1 MLKKVDMREVAQAAT
16 DGAHSATVDAACAA
30 EFKRWSIGRKCAVV
44 LRLLRGES
52 VDAVSRE
59 VSVTIAELEQRR
71 ELALAG
77 IEAGLKSRQT
87 DPLKV
92 KLKDTVHRVGEL
104 TMEVEIL
111 HMACERQERRPL
123 IVQRSST

>member
-16 DGAHSATVDAACAA
+16 EGAHSATVAAACAA
-30 EFKRWSIGRKCAVV
+30 EFKRWSIGRKCTVV

-52 VDAVSRE
+52 IDAVSRE
-59 VSVTIAELEQRR
+59 VGVTIAELEQWR

-87 DPLKV
+87 DPLEV
-92 KLKDTVHRVGEL
+92 KLKDAVHRVGKL

-111 HMACERQERRPL
+111 RMERERQERRPL
-123 IVQRSST
+123 IVRRSST